1 MNVDGIAQAYNT
13 WRQYRQAYK
22 DLMRLSDRDLDDIGI
37 RRGNIHEVARRYALR

>member
-1 MNVDGIAQAYNT
+1 MDIDRIGKAYKT

-37 RRGNIHEVARRYALR
+37 RRGNIHEVARSYALR